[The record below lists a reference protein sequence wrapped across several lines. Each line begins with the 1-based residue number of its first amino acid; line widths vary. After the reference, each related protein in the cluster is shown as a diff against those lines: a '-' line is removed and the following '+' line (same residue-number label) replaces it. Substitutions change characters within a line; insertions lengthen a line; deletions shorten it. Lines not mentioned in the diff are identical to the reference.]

1 MNVKTRQIL
10 SRRWTH
16 SYEEDT
22 ATEMVF
28 RPSTYK
34 LPPSRGR
41 FSFELKADGGIT
53 EYAIGATDRSDSSEG
68 TWSLE
73 DNGLLSISSARNDSD
88 RIFDVV
94 SMTPEKLV
102 VKK

>member
-1 MNVKTRQIL
+1 MDANICEIL
-10 SRRWTH
+10 CRHWVH
-16 SYEEDT
+16 SHEEDT

-53 EYAIGATDRSDSSEG
+53 EYGIGATDRSTISEG
-68 TWSLE
+68 TWNLE
-73 DNGLLSISSARNDSD
+73 DNVRLSLCSVRKDSSQVFN
-88 RIFDVV
+88 IV